1 MVTALSRAQNV
12 LAGGMTAPLQYVHPV
27 KGYAGITRIFNDRV
41 LLMRIENGKLVP
53 IGGRVQWVSP
63 LS

>member
-1 MVTALSRAQNV
+1 
-12 LAGGMTAPLQYVHPV
+12 V
-27 KGYAGITRIFNDRV
+27 KGYAGITRIFNDKV